1 MTDQPPAHKH
11 RLYEDALALFIGTL
25 LVALGLDIY
34 AEATLLTGSTA
45 GLALLVQYGTG
56 IPFSPVFFVVNLPFY
71 ALAIGK
77 MGWRFTIATFLAV
90 GLVSVFTRLTPE
102 WIEIGE
108 VNSLY
113 AALMGGILLGTGL
126 LVLFRHRAGLGGV
139 NILAVYLQDH
149 FGLRAGYVQ
158 LAIDAAIMVAALFVV
173 DADRVLLSLLGA
185 AVLNFI
191 IAINHRPGRYV
202 GIS

>member
-1 MTDQPPAHKH
+1 MNDQPPVEKH
-11 RLYEDALALFIGTL
+11 RLYEDALALLIGTL
-25 LVALGLDIY
+25 LVGLGLAIY
-34 AEATLLTGSTA
+34 AKATLLTGSTA
-45 GLALLVQYGTG
+45 GLALLVQYATG
-56 IPFSPVFFVVNLPFY
+56 IPFPLVFFVVNLPFY

-77 MGWRFTIATFLAV
+77 MGWRFTVATFLAV
-90 GLVSVFTRLTPE
+90 GLVSLFARLTPD

-108 VNSLY
+108 VNALY

-139 NILAVYLQDH
+139 NILAVYLQDR

-158 LAIDAAIMVAALFVV
+158 LAIDATIMVVALFII

-191 IAINHRPGRYV
+191 LAINHRPGRYV
-202 GIS
+202 GVS